1 MKKLI
6 ILESPGKIKKV
17 SKIIKEI
24 DNKNSY
30 SVLASV
36 GHFRELETSGSYNL
50 GIDIETMTPKF
61 KIVPEKKKVVRE
73 LIEQAKNVKEII
85 IATDP
90 DREGEAIA
98 FHLFEILKNYNNN
111 FKRMRL
117 NAITKECIQKELNNL
132 NEINQSYVNSAIT
145 RQMIDRMVG
154 FRISPILQKTIG
166 AASAGR
172 VQSAVLKI
180 LCNRQKEIEAFDKK
194 QYFYVQNEVIKNIIF
209 KNYIYN
215 ENSKLVINKIYDKQ
229 KVLELKNSLND
240 SFIIKE
246 IKETKFE
253 ESNFKPFS
261 TADLLKAAKSKLKL
275 KTKETTQLAQSLYEK
290 GLITYIRTDS
300 NNLVHET
307 EQNLVRF
314 IVNHFG
320 QDKLGKLI
328 KTQAKETDQEGH
340 PAITPT
346 HFEWLTE
353 DIESYCS
360 EQLSNK
366 EKELYWLI
374 WQNTINSI
382 YQKPSGIKKEIFLEN
397 NGSIFYTNLKQ
408 FNNKGYYEIDKS
420 LELAKNIEFNYFK
433 DDELNA
439 NNIEIIQDYDKAPSK
454 LNEVSLIEQLQ
465 KLEIGRPSTYKT
477 TIEVNVL
484 RGYVELE
491 KTKSDSM
498 IVNELGLKVN
508 NFLEE
513 NFKSIINLNFTKN
526 MEKDLDLIA
535 NNKIVNH
542 KQYLKDFYL
551 KLDNLSTIY
560 NFDGLKCSI
569 CQIGYI
575 LERVSKKGTKFKGCS
590 NYPKCGFI
598 EFNQPNF
605 LNNKLCEICKIG
617 YMVERSYKD
626 KKTKKTKKIMGCSNY
641 PSCKNVEF

>member
-1 MKKLI
+1 MTKLV

-17 SKIIKEI
+17 SQFLKEI
-24 DNKNSY
+24 DSSNNYIVK
-30 SVLASV
+30 ASI
-36 GHFRELETSGSYNL
+36 GHVRELSNENDFNM
-50 GIDIETMTPKF
+50 GIDLKQMNPIY
-61 KIVPEKKKVVRE
+61 KISNDKKQVVNE

-98 FHLFEILKNYNNN
+98 FHLFEILKKYNNN

-145 RQMIDRMVG
+145 RQMLDRMVG

-194 QYFYVQNEVIKNIIF
+194 QYFYIQDEVIKDIIF

-215 ENSKLVINKIYDKQ
+215 ENNKLVINKIYDKQ

-240 SFIIKE
+240 SFIVKE

-300 NNLVHET
+300 NNLDHET
-307 EQNLVRF
+307 EQNLIKF
-314 IVNHFG
+314 IINHFG

-328 KTQAKETDQEGH
+328 KTQTKETDQEGH

-346 HFEWLTE
+346 HFEWLVE
-353 DIESYCS
+353 DIDNYCS

-382 YQKPSGIKKEIFLEN
+382 YQKPSGIKKEVFLEN

-408 FNNKGYYEIDKS
+408 FINKGYYEIDKS

-433 DDELNA
+433 DSKLNVS
-439 NNIEIIQDYDKAPSK
+439 NLEIIEDYDKAPSK
-454 LNEVSLIEQLQ
+454 LNEISLIEQLQ

-477 TIEVNVL
+477 AIEVNVL

-491 KTKSDSM
+491 KTKSESM

-513 NFKSIINLNFTKN
+513 NFKSIINLDFTKN

-551 KLDNLSTIY
+551 KLDNLSTNY
-560 NFDGLKCSI
+560 NFDGLKCSK

-590 NYPKCGFI
+590 NYPNCDFI
-598 EFNQPNF
+598 KFNKPDYS
-605 LNNKLCEICKIG
+605 NNKLCEICKNG
-617 YMVERSYKD
+617 YMIERSYTD
-626 KKTKKTKKIMGCSNY
+626 KKTKKTKKFIGCSDY
-641 PSCKNVEF
+641 PSCKNAVF